1 MSWKRTTAV
10 FLTSQTLSLFGT
22 ALVQYALMWHVTL
35 TTKSGVLMT
44 VYILCGFVPAFLVSP
59 FAGVWADRLDRKRLL
74 MLSDGSIALVTLLL
88 ALVLQTGG
96 QSLTLIMITAAV
108 RAVGQAI
115 QMPAVGAFLPQFV
128 PADQLTRVN
137 GISST
142 IQSATFFGAPVLA
155 GFLMSVWPLQWVF
168 LLDVGTAAVAI
179 ALLAFF
185 VHVPPHERAAGPVT
199 VSYFDDLR
207 AGFSYIRGHAFFMA
221 YFLFVGV
228 LLVLVAPAAFLT
240 PLQVTRSFGSEVW
253 RLTAI
258 EMVFSVGMM
267 VGGAII
273 SSWGGFANRVHTMFL
288 ATAIMG
294 GCTVL
299 LGLMPSF
306 WVYLVPMGVFGVAL
320 PFYNTAAMVLVQ
332 EQSEPDMLGRVM
344 GVFSMLQSS
353 MMPLGMLL
361 FGPLAEVLRIEWLL
375 VGTGAAILAQ
385 LLWVS
390 RNHTLVQGGLPKPA
404 AGAVETVPAAG

>member
-1 MSWKRTTAV
+1 MSWKRTTAI
-10 FLTSQTLSLFGT
+10 FLTSQALSLFGT

-74 MLSDGSIALVTLLL
+74 MISDGSIALVTLLL

-168 LLDVGTAAVAI
+168 LLDVCTAAVAI
-179 ALLAFF
+179 ALLAFL

-207 AGFSYIRGHAFFMA
+207 AGFVYIRGHAFFVA
-221 YFLFVGV
+221 YFMFVGV
-228 LLVLVAPAAFLT
+228 LLVLIAPAAFLT

-267 VGGAII
+267 IGGAVI
-273 SSWGGFANRVHTMFL
+273 SSWGGFTNRVHTMFL

-294 GCTVL
+294 TCTLL
-299 LGLMPSF
+299 LGFMPNF

-332 EQSEPDMLGRVM
+332 EQSEPEMLGRVM
-344 GVFSMLQSS
+344 GVFSMLQTS

-385 LLWVS
+385 LAWVS
-390 RNHTLVQGGLPKPA
+390 RDRTLVQGGLPRPDRQ
-404 AGAVETVPAAG
+404 

>member
-1 MSWKRTTAV
+1 MSWKRTTAI
-10 FLTSQTLSLFGT
+10 FLTSQALSLFGT

-88 ALVLQTGG
+88 ALVLQAGG

-179 ALLAFF
+179 GLLAFL
-185 VHVPPHERAAGPVT
+185 VHVPPHERAAGPIT

-207 AGFSYIRGHAFFMA
+207 AGFSYIRGHAFFVA

-228 LLVLVAPAAFLT
+228 LLVLIAPAAFLT

-267 VGGAII
+267 IGGAVI
-273 SSWGGFANRVHTMFL
+273 SSWGGFTNRVHTMFL

-294 GCTVL
+294 TCTLL
-299 LGLMPSF
+299 LGFMPNF
-306 WVYLVPMGVFGVAL
+306 WVYLIPMGVFGVAL

-361 FGPLAEVLRIEWLL
+361 FGPLAEVWRIEWLL

-385 LLWVS
+385 LVWVS
-390 RNHTLVQGGLPKPA
+390 RDRTLVQGGLPRPA
-404 AGAVETVPAAG
+404 ASATETESAVS

>member
-1 MSWKRTTAV
+1 MSWKRTTAI
-10 FLTSQTLSLFGT
+10 FLTSQALSLFGT

-74 MLSDGSIALVTLLL
+74 MISDGSIALVTLLL

-168 LLDVGTAAVAI
+168 LLDVCTAVVAI
-179 ALLAFF
+179 ALLAFL

-207 AGFSYIRGHAFFMA
+207 AGFSYIRGHAFFVA

-228 LLVLVAPAAFLT
+228 LLVLIAPAAFLT

-267 VGGAII
+267 IGGAVI
-273 SSWGGFANRVHTMFL
+273 SSWGGFSNRVHTMFL

-294 GCTVL
+294 TCTLL
-299 LGLMPSF
+299 LGFMPNF

-332 EQSEPDMLGRVM
+332 EQSEPEMLGRVM
-344 GVFSMLQSS
+344 GVFSMLQTS

-361 FGPLAEVLRIEWLL
+361 FGPLAEVVRIEWLL

-385 LLWVS
+385 LAWVS
-390 RNHTLVQGGLPKPA
+390 RDRTLVQGGLPRPDRQQLTQ
-404 AGAVETVPAAG
+404 VNDT

>member
-1 MSWKRTTAV
+1 MSWKRTTAI
-10 FLTSQTLSLFGT
+10 FLTSQALSLFGT

-74 MLSDGSIALVTLLL
+74 MISDGSIALVTLLL

-155 GFLMSVWPLQWVF
+155 GFLMSVWPMQWVF
-168 LLDVGTAAVAI
+168 LLDVCTAVVAI
-179 ALLAFF
+179 ALLAFL

-207 AGFSYIRGHAFFMA
+207 AGFSYIRGHAFFVA

-228 LLVLVAPAAFLT
+228 LLVLIAPAAFLT

-267 VGGAII
+267 IGGAVI
-273 SSWGGFANRVHTMFL
+273 SSWGGFSNRVHTMFL

-294 GCTVL
+294 TCTLL
-299 LGLMPSF
+299 LGFMPNF

-332 EQSEPDMLGRVM
+332 EQSEPEMLGRVM
-344 GVFSMLQSS
+344 GVFSMLQTS

-361 FGPLAEVLRIEWLL
+361 FGPLAEVVRIEWLL

-385 LLWVS
+385 LAWVS
-390 RNHTLVQGGLPKPA
+390 RDRTLVQGGLPRPDRQQLTQ
-404 AGAVETVPAAG
+404 VNDT

>member
-1 MSWKRTTAV
+1 MSWKRTTAI
-10 FLTSQTLSLFGT
+10 FLTSQALSLFGT

-74 MLSDGSIALVTLLL
+74 MISDGSIALVTLLL

-168 LLDVGTAAVAI
+168 LLDVCTAVVAI
-179 ALLAFF
+179 ALLAFL

-207 AGFSYIRGHAFFMA
+207 AGFSYIRGHAFFVA

-267 VGGAII
+267 IGGAVI
-273 SSWGGFANRVHTMFL
+273 SSWGGFTNRVHTMFL

-294 GCTVL
+294 SCTVL
-299 LGLMPSF
+299 LGFMPNF

-332 EQSEPDMLGRVM
+332 EQSEPEMLGRVM
-344 GVFSMLQSS
+344 GVFSMLQTS

-361 FGPLAEVLRIEWLL
+361 FGPLAEVVRIEWLL

-385 LLWVS
+385 LAWVS
-390 RNHTLVQGGLPKPA
+390 RDRTLVQGGLPRPDRQQLTQ
-404 AGAVETVPAAG
+404 VNDT

>member
-1 MSWKRTTAV
+1 MSWKRTTAI
-10 FLTSQTLSLFGT
+10 FLTSQALSLFGT
-22 ALVQYALMWHVTL
+22 ALVQYALMWHITL

-74 MLSDGSIALVTLLL
+74 MISDGSIALVTLLL

-137 GISST
+137 GLSST

-168 LLDVGTAAVAI
+168 LLDVCTAAVAI
-179 ALLAFF
+179 GLLAFF

-207 AGFSYIRGHAFFMA
+207 AGFAYIRGHAFFVA
-221 YFLFVGV
+221 YFMFVGV
-228 LLVLVAPAAFLT
+228 LLVLIAPAAFLT

-267 VGGAII
+267 IGGAVI
-273 SSWGGFANRVHTMFL
+273 SSWGGFSNRVHTMFL

-294 GCTVL
+294 SCTLL
-299 LGLMPSF
+299 LGFMPNF

-332 EQSEPDMLGRVM
+332 EQSEPEMLGRVM
-344 GVFSMLQSS
+344 GVFSMLQTS

-361 FGPLAEVLRIEWLL
+361 FGPLAEVVRIEWLL

-385 LLWVS
+385 LTWVS
-390 RNHTLVQGGLPKPA
+390 RDRTLVQGGLPRPDRQQLTQRK
-404 AGAVETVPAAG
+404 

>member
-1 MSWKRTTAV
+1 MSWKRTAAIL
-10 FLTSQTLSLFGT
+10 LTSQALSLFGT

-74 MLSDGSIALVTLLL
+74 MISDGSIALVTLLL

-168 LLDVGTAAVAI
+168 LLDVCTAVVAI
-179 ALLAFF
+179 ALLAFL

-207 AGFSYIRGHAFFMA
+207 AGFSYIRGHAFFVA

-228 LLVLVAPAAFLT
+228 LLVLIAPAAFLT

-267 VGGAII
+267 IGGAVI
-273 SSWGGFANRVHTMFL
+273 SSWGGFSNRVHTMFL

-294 GCTVL
+294 TCTLL
-299 LGLMPSF
+299 LGFMPNF

-332 EQSEPDMLGRVM
+332 EQSEPEMLGRVM
-344 GVFSMLQSS
+344 GVFSMLQTS

-361 FGPLAEVLRIEWLL
+361 FGPLAEVVRIEWLL

-385 LLWVS
+385 LAWVS
-390 RNHTLVQGGLPKPA
+390 RDRTLVQGGLPRPDRQQLTQMN
-404 AGAVETVPAAG
+404 GT